1 MSLLTGSNFNG
12 QYGQPFSPCVQNRMG
27 QKRRNQHRGYLK
39 EFENEMPYR
48 KWPNND
54 ILPQLVPSWYPT
66 CKIRCLMNQPPDA
79 WLCPWLSQPKQNLL
93 TTDLKGDINV
103 LLTVQWMPLL
113 SSSKAENKRPNIGY
127 DWAIQFF
134 KNCWLHRNWL
144 TFDLG
149 YGKGDDRDSICSLDW
164 KRDVDQY

>member
-1 MSLLTGSNFNG
+1 MSFFFFLS
-12 QYGQPFSPCVQNRMG
+12 
-27 QKRRNQHRGYLK
+27 KRFFVFFFQAEDGIRDSDMWL
-39 EFENEMPYR
+39 EFQTCALP
-48 KWPNND
+48 
-54 ILPQLVPSWYPT
+54 ILISQLVPSWYPT